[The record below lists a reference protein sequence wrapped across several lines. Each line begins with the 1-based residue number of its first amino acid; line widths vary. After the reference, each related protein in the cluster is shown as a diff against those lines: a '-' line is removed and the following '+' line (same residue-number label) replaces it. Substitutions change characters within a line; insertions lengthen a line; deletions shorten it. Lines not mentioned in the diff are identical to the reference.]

1 MEVCKYLLT
10 ETGISYIL
18 SEKFCQD
25 YLENYFGKQRA
36 VGERRDNPNVRS
48 VGYNDNLIK
57 TQYSVYPIA
66 GNIRG
71 DISKWNDITA
81 VPLKKWK
88 TDI

>member
-1 MEVCKYLLT
+1 M

-18 SEKFCQD
+18 SETFCQD
-25 YLENYFGKQRA
+25 YLENYFSKQRA
-36 VGERRDNPNVRS
+36 IGGRRDNPNVRS

-57 TQYSVYPIA
+57 TQYSVHPIA
-66 GNIRG
+66 ENVRR

-81 VPLKKWK
+81 VPLKKRK